1 MSEMVE
7 IMRSMKKDS
16 QERRANNRAS
26 STDLLRADGVEFE
39 ERNAGAHLIV
49 PAGRDIVDFW
59 PGTGLWIVRGSPVQ
73 HRGVHHLL
81 RYIKKHRPA
90 ERSDA

>member
-1 MSEMVE
+1 MVE

-26 STDLLRADGVEFE
+26 STDLLRADGVEFD